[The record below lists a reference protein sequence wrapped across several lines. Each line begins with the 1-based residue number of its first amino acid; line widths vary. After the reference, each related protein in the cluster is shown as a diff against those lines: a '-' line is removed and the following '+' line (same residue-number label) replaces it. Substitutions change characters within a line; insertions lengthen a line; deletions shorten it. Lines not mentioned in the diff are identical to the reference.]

1 MRKIHLL
8 FAFML
13 TLLFSACTSPLFDKT
28 AEAYEE
34 STRELASATSNEDCD
49 RIHDE
54 LMEKLYKITK
64 EYPDWQEIIK
74 KEGDDSEAAKKVA
87 EAYKAWDHALSEAT
101 TGYHYAFMTFCT
113 LPNAIEQIE
122 GKNSASETF
131 ASGNKKEEKEETDET
146 TTDFSGSDIDEML
159 DSYEEYA
166 DKLYAFYKELKNL
179 EQGSDDYVRVF
190 EEAQEL
196 EESYKDLFDKCQ
208 TSVSDFSTEQ
218 MKRYLKIT
226 KKLTKAMKIIG
237 E

>member
-1 MRKIHLL
+1 
-8 FAFML
+8 
-13 TLLFSACTSPLFDKT
+13 
-28 AEAYEE
+28 
-34 STRELASATSNEDCD
+34 
-49 RIHDE
+49 
-54 LMEKLYKITK
+54 
-64 EYPDWQEIIK
+64 
-74 KEGDDSEAAKKVA
+74 
-87 EAYKAWDHALSEAT
+87 
-101 TGYHYAFMTFCT
+101 
-113 LPNAIEQIE
+113 
-122 GKNSASETF
+122 
-131 ASGNKKEEKEETDET
+131 
-146 TTDFSGSDIDEML
+146 ML